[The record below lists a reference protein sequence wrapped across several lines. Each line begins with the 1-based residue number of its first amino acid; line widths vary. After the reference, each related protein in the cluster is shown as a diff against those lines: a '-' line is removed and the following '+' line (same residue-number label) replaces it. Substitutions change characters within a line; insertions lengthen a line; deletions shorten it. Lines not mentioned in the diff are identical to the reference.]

1 MGNVY
6 NSDILGPQIT
16 YDFEQLADFWICQR
30 GSRFIKYDY
39 LDVYKRQCQSFYFV
53 PWGEGMQKYFVKWI
67 SIAQAIL
74 KDELIVIL
82 NEDTSSVDPIELR

>member
-1 MGNVY
+1 MPPIGN
-6 NSDILGPQIT
+6 SIKPQKTDKNGI
-16 YDFEQLADFWICQR
+16 
-30 GSRFIKYDY
+30 SN
-39 LDVYKRQCQSFYFV
+39 LDCQSFYFV